1 MFNFKNVDCQK
12 TFFNVTENTT
22 KLSSCF
28 QSKEEIFLNHSDNFL
43 KVLNKTFHQ
52 CFTKIRIKNKRS
64 VPKEKDDIQKQLNL
78 KTKLQQFLKDAKSD
92 FSRNVV
98 NAKIDRINQDISALS
113 ADKNAKLVQDQL
125 GNINFLDGTFSQVG
139 LWKVKSKLFPRNF
152 DPPMAKKT
160 HTAIWSHP
168 NMR

>member
-1 MFNFKNVDCQK
+1 M
-12 TFFNVTENTT
+12 
-22 KLSSCF
+22 
-28 QSKEEIFLNHSDNFL
+28 
-43 KVLNKTFHQ
+43 
-52 CFTKIRIKNKRS
+52 
-64 VPKEKDDIQKQLNL
+64 PKEKDDIQKQLNL
-78 KTKLQQFLKDAKSD
+78 KTKLQQFLKDAKSN

-98 NAKIDRINQDISALS
+98 NAKLDRINQDISALS

-125 GNINFLDGTFSQVG
+125 GNINCLDGTFSQVG